1 MSTYELHD
9 LILKAKNNSDDAKIA
24 IIEKFSPIISKY
36 SYKLGYED
44 AKQDL
49 ILFVLTLIPKI
60 PDNFK
65 EDAQLVSYIAKAV
78 YCQYIKLSK
87 SYCAISNVE
96 IYSNDFFSYIPSNFQ
111 LSNVDNSVFI
121 ENLLSKLSKYHC
133 QIIYLHYIEGYSIQE
148 LADYYHLSR
157 QAVNKAKNSALKI
170 LKNECSS

>member
-1 MSTYELHD
+1 MSTYELHN
-9 LILKAKNNSDDAKIA
+9 LISKAKNNSDDAKIA

-65 EDAQLVSYIAKAV
+65 EGAQLVSYIAKAV

-121 ENLLSKLSKYHC
+121 ENLLSKLSKYHW

-170 LKNECSS
+170 LKNEIE